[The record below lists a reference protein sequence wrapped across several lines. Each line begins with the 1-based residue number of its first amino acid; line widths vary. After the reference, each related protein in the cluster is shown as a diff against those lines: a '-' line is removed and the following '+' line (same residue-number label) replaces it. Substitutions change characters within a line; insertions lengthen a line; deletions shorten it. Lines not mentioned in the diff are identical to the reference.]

1 MNCVNCGNPMNDGDR
16 FCMNCGFAAAAAA
29 APVVDAPV
37 VDAPVVDAAPIAETA
52 PVDVAPVEAAPVV
65 EPIPTMSIETPIEAA
80 PVEAAPVVEPIPS
93 MPVETPIDAAPAPQE
108 EIQMMGE
115 VPAYASNEPQVEV
128 APVPVPVFP
137 VPDVAAPMEQPI
149 AQAPMEQPV
158 AQAPVDAI
166 PTAPMQDP
174 NMFATQEAPVD
185 YLAEAQAKKAELEN
199 MFQRKSWKDENTN
212 NGGIV
217 NRGPVNR

>member
-29 APVVDAPV
+29 APVVEPIPSMPVEAPIETAPV
-37 VDAPVVDAAPIAETA
+37 VDAPVVDTAPIAETA
-52 PVDVAPVEAAPVV
+52 PVDVAPIEAAPVV
-65 EPIPTMSIETPIEAA
+65 EPIPTMPVETPIEA
-80 PVEAAPVVEPIPS
+80 E
-93 MPVETPIDAAPAPQE
+93 PAPQE

-128 APVPVPVFP
+128 APVPVPVIP

>member
-16 FCMNCGFAAAAAA
+16 FCMNCGFAAATAA
-29 APVVDAPV
+29 APVVEPIPTMPVEAPIETAPV

-52 PVDVAPVEAAPVV
+52 PVDV
-65 EPIPTMSIETPIEAA
+65 A

-128 APVPVPVFP
+128 APVPVPVIP

>member
-29 APVVDAPV
+29 APVVEPIPSMPVETPIETAPV

-52 PVDVAPVEAAPVV
+52 PVDVAP
-65 EPIPTMSIETPIEAA
+65 IE
-80 PVEAAPVVEPIPS
+80 VAPVVEPIPS

-128 APVPVPVFP
+128 APVPVPVIP

-149 AQAPMEQPV
+149 AQAPMEQSV

>member
-29 APVVDAPV
+29 APVVEAPV
-37 VDAPVVDAAPIAETA
+37 VDAPVVDAA

-65 EPIPTMSIETPIEAA
+65 EPIPTMPVETPI
-80 PVEAAPVVEPIPS
+80 EAAPVVEPIPS

-128 APVPVPVFP
+128 APVPVPVIP

-149 AQAPMEQPV
+149 AQAPMEQSV
-158 AQAPVDAI
+158 SQAPVDAI

>member
-16 FCMNCGFAAAAAA
+16 FCMNCGFAAAATA
-29 APVVDAPV
+29 APVVEPIPSMPVEAPIETAPV

-52 PVDVAPVEAAPVV
+52 PVDVAP
-65 EPIPTMSIETPIEAA
+65 I
-80 PVEAAPVVEPIPS
+80 EAAPVVEPIPS

-128 APVPVPVFP
+128 APVPVPVIP

>member
-37 VDAPVVDAAPIAETA
+37 VDAPVVDAPAVDAAPIAETA
-52 PVDVAPVEAAPVV
+52 PVDVAPFEAAPVV
-65 EPIPTMSIETPIEAA
+65 EPIPTMPIETPIEAA
-80 PVEAAPVVEPIPS
+80 PVEAAPVV
-93 MPVETPIDAAPAPQE
+93 DAAPAPQE

-128 APVPVPVFP
+128 APVPVPVIP

>member
-29 APVVDAPV
+29 APVVEPIPSMPVEAPIETAPF

-52 PVDVAPVEAAPVV
+52 PVEAAPVV
-65 EPIPTMSIETPIEAA
+65 EPIPTMPVETPIEAA

-115 VPAYASNEPQVEV
+115 VPAYASNEPQVEI
-128 APVPVPVFP
+128 APVPVPVIP
-137 VPDVAAPMEQPI
+137 VPDVAAPMEQS
-149 AQAPMEQPV
+149 V